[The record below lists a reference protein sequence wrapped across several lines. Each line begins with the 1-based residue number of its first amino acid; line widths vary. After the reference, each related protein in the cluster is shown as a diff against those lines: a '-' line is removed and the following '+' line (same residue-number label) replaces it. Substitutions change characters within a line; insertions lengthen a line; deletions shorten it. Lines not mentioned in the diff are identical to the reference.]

1 MDEGRHGGDHAGSVS
16 GEVPERLA
24 LVTGASTG
32 IGEACAQHLAALGF
46 HVLAGVRRLEDAQRL
61 AGTRAVEPI
70 VLDVTAADDVAAAA
84 RRVGDHGLAALV
96 NNAGI
101 AVSGPVEAVPIEQ
114 WRQQLE
120 VNVLGAVRVTQAL
133 LPALLRARGRIINMS
148 ALAAR
153 APGPLLG
160 PYAASKFALEAVTDV
175 LRREVGALGVRVISV
190 QPGGV
195 ATPIWDK
202 GVERGDALLAGMAP
216 DVRARY
222 ARLIGPIR
230 QEGRRLAGAGI
241 PPADVAAV
249 VGRAITAP
257 RPRTRY
263 LVGRDA
269 QVLGTLARILPD
281 RALDALMA
289 ILIRG
294 LARRRT

>member
-1 MDEGRHGGDHAGSVS
+1 MAADPVRT
-16 GEVPERLA
+16 RLA

-32 IGEACAQHLAALGF
+32 IGEACAQRLAALGF
-46 HVLAGVRRLEDAQRL
+46 HVLAGVRRPQDAERL
-61 AGTRAVEPI
+61 AAIDGVEPL
-70 VLDVTAADDVAAAA
+70 VLDVTSAEAVAAAA
-84 RRVGDHGLAALV
+84 RHVGDRALAALV

-114 WRQQLE
+114 WRLQME
-120 VNVLGAVRVTQAL
+120 VNVLGAVSVTQAL
-133 LPALLRARGRIINMS
+133 LPALLRARGRIVMMS

-175 LRREVGALGVRVISV
+175 LRREVGALGVRVVSV

-202 GVERGDALLAGMAP
+202 GIARTDGLLAGMGP
-216 DVRARY
+216 DVRERY
-222 ARLIGPIR
+222 ARLIEPMQREAG
-230 QEGRRLAGAGI
+230 RLAREGQ
-241 PPADVAAV
+241 PATAVAAV
-249 VGRAITAP
+249 VGEAVTTR

-269 QVLGTLARILPD
+269 RVLGTLAAVLPD
-281 RALDALMA
+281 RALDVVIAA
-289 ILIRG
+289 LIRA
-294 LARRRT
+294 LSIRA